1 MPCCFVALSEAS
13 SSSSSSGSVGSFGL
27 FLSFAFCLLVWFHRR
42 DLGFFCFCTLL
53 CKQEQVCREMVLAR
67 RFHLLWKKGEE
78 GKTLRSG
85 NKSGEA
91 LEPSCGYGSCKKAT
105 KPCLLQSCGCCKLH
119 HESICC
125 AEFGA
130 CIMAFFYELR
140 HDECKEERRL
150 GGGFSLPAEF
160 RVWECFSIFVFCM
173 YLFLINASAVRILY
187 GHCKG

>member
-1 MPCCFVALSEAS
+1 MFVHFALQIGTS
-13 SSSSSSGSVGSFGL
+13 L
-27 FLSFAFCLLVWFHRR
+27 PR
-42 DLGFFCFCTLL
+42 DGVSPEIPPAL
-53 CKQEQVCREMVLAR
+53 K
-67 RFHLLWKKGEE
+67 E

-91 LEPSCGYGSCKKAT
+91 LEPSCVHGSCKEAT

-150 GGGFSLPAEF
+150 GG
-160 RVWECFSIFVFCM
+160 
-173 YLFLINASAVRILY
+173 
-187 GHCKG
+187 